1 MVSPA
6 DKLNH
11 LRILNESL
19 INTIQQIIPQMR
31 TGNTEFIRR
40 SLGYIQILLIQ
51 LQNLIVV
58 FNRLGNRLEKAEK
71 ILKIPRNISAN
82 TPQVDLERLRD
93 KLNQLMRLPTTAPA
107 PASAPRRWFTNP
119 FARTSGGYSRKLSKS
134 KRKQRRK
141 TPVVVRKRA
150 GHKKASRKK

>member
-31 TGNTEFIRR
+31 TGNTEFVRR

-51 LQNLIVV
+51 LQNLVVV

-71 ILKIPRNISAN
+71 ILKIPRNISVN

-107 PASAPRRWFTNP
+107 PRGWFGNNP
-119 FARTSGGYSRKLSKS
+119 FSRTSGGYSRKLSKS

-141 TPVVVRKRA
+141 TPVVARKRA

>member
-31 TGNTEFIRR
+31 TGNTEFVRR

-51 LQNLIVV
+51 LQNLVVV

-93 KLNQLMRLPTTAPA
+93 KLNQLMRLPTTA
-107 PASAPRRWFTNP
+107 SAPRGWFPNP
-119 FARTSGGYSRKLSKS
+119 FAGRSGGYSRKLSKS
-134 KRKQRRK
+134 KRKQRRN
-141 TPVVVRKRA
+141 TPVVARKRA
-150 GHKKASRKK
+150 GHKKVSRKK